1 VAICVC
7 ACACVTMGWGC
18 LAPPRL
24 VPLAVCCGGTPH
36 VPHAATAVQGAISLE
51 HKAKQAVGG
60 VQLVRLS
67 FPPVCD
73 VDLVSKIIGDTVA
86 SLYK

>member
-1 VAICVC
+1 
-7 ACACVTMGWGC
+7 
-18 LAPPRL
+18 
-24 VPLAVCCGGTPH
+24 
-36 VPHAATAVQGAISLE
+36 VQGAISLE

>member
-1 VAICVC
+1 MCCVC
-7 ACACVTMGWGC
+7 ILCNVLLDGVCTVCA
-18 LAPPRL
+18 
-24 VPLAVCCGGTPH
+24 
-36 VPHAATAVQGAISLE
+36 QGAISLE

-73 VDLVSKIIGDTVA
+73 IDAITKIIGDSVA